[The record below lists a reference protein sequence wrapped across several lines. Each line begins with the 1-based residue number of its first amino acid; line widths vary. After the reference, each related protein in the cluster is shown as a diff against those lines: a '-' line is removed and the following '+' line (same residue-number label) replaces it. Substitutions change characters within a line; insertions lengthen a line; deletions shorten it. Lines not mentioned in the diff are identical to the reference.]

1 MRRFS
6 ALLFFAIVV
15 TTAVA
20 AQTATQ
26 SKSETR
32 PVKKNPLA
40 AYAGTWTGSFE
51 GKTWLTLKL
60 TLQADRLSGSI
71 ERPRNLQFN
80 DQGEIKSVSDE
91 QSTEVVQDAQV
102 NPDGLL
108 LTVKN
113 SDSPEINRY
122 TMRLTSESAAEL
134 KMSAMSMPPGMPK
147 IRPWKL
153 TKVGASPAP
162 AAQR

>member
-1 MRRFS
+1 MRRFG
-6 ALLFFAIVV
+6 ALLVFAIVV
-15 TTAVA
+15 TIAVA

-26 SKSETR
+26 SKSEAR

-40 AYAGTWTGSFE
+40 AYAGTWTGSLQE
-51 GKTWLTLKL
+51 KTWLTVKL
-60 TLQADRLSGSI
+60 TLQAERLSGSI

-91 QSTEVVQDAQV
+91 QSTEIVQDAQV

-108 LTVKN
+108 LTVKKT
-113 SDSPEINRY
+113 DSQEINRY

-153 TKVGASPAP
+153 TKVGPSPA
-162 AAQR
+162 AASQR